1 MAKSHEIAR
10 TGNAL
15 KLSADKIV
23 MLPVSEVRPYEKN
36 PRKNADAVKFVKAS
50 IEQFGFKV
58 PIIIDSN
65 RVIVCGHTR
74 LLAAK
79 SLGMTEVPCIMAD
92 DLTDDQIRAFRLAD
106 NKVGEFAEW
115 DMDMLGD
122 ELDAIAD
129 ACDIDMGEFGF
140 DLSDDE
146 ETEVVEPEE
155 VEIPDEVEERAKAGD
170 LWKIGEHLLLCGDST
185 SAQHIERL
193 MGGAK
198 ADLVFTDPPYGMKK
212 ESEGVL
218 NDNLNYDAL
227 LDFNREWIPLSF
239 EYLKDTGC
247 WYCWGIDEPLMD
259 IYAHIL
265 KPMKKANRL
274 VIRNFIT
281 WAKHSAIG
289 VNSTGMLSYPRE
301 TEKCWFVMKGQDWNN
316 NNAEFFKTKYQRIL
330 DYMQGEALVA
340 NIGPQDIKRVCGC
353 QMYSHWFTRSQ
364 FAIISEKHYKELQQE
379 YKGRFLKPY
388 EQLREMIGD
397 SYDPTACLKPYF
409 DNVAKD
415 DYGDIGLTDVWR
427 ISTTSNK
434 ERENTGGHATPKPIA
449 LCCRAITASSRENET
464 VLDLFGG
471 SGSTLIA
478 CEQLNRKCRMVEL
491 DPHYCDVII
500 ARWEKLTGQK
510 AVKLEG

>member
-1 MAKSHEIAR
+1 MKLNSEKKEENVKPCKTRGAAKE
-10 TGNAL
+10 
-15 KLSADKIV
+15 IV
-23 MLPVSEVRPYEKN
+23 MLPVSEVRQYEKN
-36 PRKNADAVKFVKAS
+36 PRKNNDAVQYVKAS
-50 IEQFGFKV
+50 IKKFGFKQ
-58 PIIIDSN
+58 PIIIDRN

-79 SLGMTEVPCIMAD
+79 SLGMEEVPCIFAD
-92 DLTDDQIRAFRLAD
+92 DLTDEQVKAYRLAD
-106 NKVGEFAEW
+106 NKVAEFAEW
-115 DMDMLGD
+115 DTELLNIELGD
-122 ELDAIAD
+122 L
-129 ACDIDMGEFGF
+129 DIDMTQFGF
-140 DLSDDE
+140 EPLE
-146 ETEVVEPEE
+146 EVPEEPEAVEPEE
-155 VEIPDEVEERAKAGD
+155 VEIPDEVEERAKTGD
-170 LWKIGEHLLLCGDST
+170 LWKLGEHLLLCGDST
-185 SAQHIERL
+185 RAQHIERL

-218 NDNLNYDAL
+218 NDNLNYDDL
-227 LDFNREWIPLSF
+227 LDFNCEWIPLSF
-239 EYLKDTGC
+239 EHLKDTGC

-259 IYAHIL
+259 IYANIL

-301 TEKCWFVMKGQDWNN
+301 TEKCWFVMKGQNWTNN
-316 NNAEFFKTKYQRIL
+316 NVEFFNTKYQRIL

-353 QMYSHWFTRSQ
+353 QMYSRWFTRSQ

-388 EQLREMIGD
+388 EQLREMLDD
-397 SYDPTACLKPYF
+397 SNDPTACLKPYF

-415 DYGDIGLTDVWR
+415 GFGDIGLTDVWR
-427 ISTTSNK
+427 IPTTSNK

-464 VLDLFGG
+464 ALDMFGG
-471 SGSTLIA
+471 SGSTLVA
-478 CEQLNRKCRMVEL
+478 CEQIKRKCRMIEL

-500 ARWEKLTGQK
+500 ARWEKFTGQK
-510 AVKLEG
+510 AVKV

>member
-1 MAKSHEIAR
+1 
-10 TGNAL
+10 
-15 KLSADKIV
+15 
-23 MLPVSEVRPYEKN
+23 
-36 PRKNADAVKFVKAS
+36 
-50 IEQFGFKV
+50 
-58 PIIIDSN
+58 
-65 RVIVCGHTR
+65 
-74 LLAAK
+74 
-79 SLGMTEVPCIMAD
+79 
-92 DLTDDQIRAFRLAD
+92 
-106 NKVGEFAEW
+106 
-115 DMDMLGD
+115 
-122 ELDAIAD
+122 
-129 ACDIDMGEFGF
+129 
-140 DLSDDE
+140 
-146 ETEVVEPEE
+146 
-155 VEIPDEVEERAKAGD
+155 
-170 LWKIGEHLLLCGDST
+170 
-185 SAQHIERL
+185 
-193 MGGAK
+193 
-198 ADLVFTDPPYGMKK
+198 MKK

-301 TEKCWFVMKGQDWNN
+301 TEKCWFVMKGMDWNN
-316 NNAEFFKTKYQRIL
+316 NNAEFFNTKYQRIL
-330 DYMQGEALVA
+330 DYMQGEAQA
-340 NIGPQDIKRVCGC
+340 AKIGPQDIKRVCGV

-364 FAIISEKHYKELQQE
+364 FAIISEKHYKKLQQE

-397 SYDPTACLKPYF
+397 SNDPTACLKPYF

-427 ISTTSNK
+427 IPTTSNK

-471 SGSTLIA
+471 SGSTMIA
-478 CEQLNRKCRMVEL
+478 CEQLGRKCRMMEL
-491 DPHYCDVII
+491 EPHYCDVII
-500 ARWEKLTGQK
+500 ARWEKFTGDKAELLTGSD
-510 AVKLEG
+510 